1 MALTLIQSLIFFY
14 SNFHLITK
22 CAFIWCTGVYYTIYL
37 IFCHGT
43 SSNTPAKS
51 LIFCL
56 HFLEIA
62 SKMWQKCRFSPKI
75 PHCLWKCR
83 IFWHP
88 PQGWP
93 KKPNP
98 KNPPKKNQ
106 SKKTHQK
113 NPPKMGFLVFFNI
126 APKLFKKRLITK

>member
-1 MALTLIQSLIFFY
+1 MRLLKEIGLGIKISSSLTWNDCVDFVKKKNKETDIPVRMIEDGFYFDTVLNVFY

-22 CAFIWCTGVYYTIYL
+22 CAFIWCTGVYYTINL

-75 PHCLWKCR
+75 PHWKCR
-83 IFWHP
+83 IF
-88 PQGWP
+88 
-93 KKPNP
+93 
-98 KNPPKKNQ
+98 
-106 SKKTHQK
+106 
-113 NPPKMGFLVFFNI
+113 
-126 APKLFKKRLITK
+126 